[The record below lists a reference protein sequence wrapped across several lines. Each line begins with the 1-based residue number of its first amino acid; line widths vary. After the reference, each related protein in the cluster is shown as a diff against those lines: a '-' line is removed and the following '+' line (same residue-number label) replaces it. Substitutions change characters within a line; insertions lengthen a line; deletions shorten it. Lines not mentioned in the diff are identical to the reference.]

1 MKELISSTWE
11 YLIRKIN
18 FDLHFDKQVGSKVGG
33 VGESPSRQNRW
44 AVTPDPHSGS
54 EVQGGYERYTWVNLG
69 PSVQSFVLLAEE
81 FRVCPTSVEN
91 WRLGGRNAATLRS
104 ERLALSGVSFLTW
117 RPCARGMRAPLLNH
131 FSSIHWGRCQ
141 VYWFC
146 YNRVLYHLMEIRHN
160 KT

>member
-81 FRVCPTSVEN
+81 FRVCPTSVGELKT
-91 WRLGGRNAATLRS
+91 WREKRRNPTFWK
-104 ERLALSGVSFLTW
+104 VSFIRCQLSHV
-117 RPCARGMRAPLLNH
+117 APVCKRYESASLKPL
-131 FSSIHWGRCQ
+131 FFYTLGTLSSILILLQQSTLSSDGNPPQ
-141 VYWFC
+141 
-146 YNRVLYHLMEIRHN
+146 
-160 KT
+160 